1 MCAHCRLILDA
12 VWYLTGLCG
21 YFIEFMQS
29 LLKECVLFA
38 SCEDL
43 PSVPSQSVA
52 SNVPK
57 SPSLVKTEKQDD
69 DPFAIP
75 S

>member
-1 MCAHCRLILDA
+1 
-12 VWYLTGLCG
+12 
-21 YFIEFMQS
+21 MQS